1 MSEAFCVCI
10 LNSNTNSYSADIFG
24 RDDAF
29 ADNSRRQYFREFK
42 KLVDAADVILE
53 VLDARDPLGCRCVDI
68 EERILAESASKRI
81 VFVLNKI
88 DLVPADNVVAWLKYL
103 RRFHPTV
110 AFKCSTQQQARKRG
124 QLSVPVEQATEAQRQ
139 SADCLGAD
147 VLLQLL
153 KNYSRINDT
162 KKMIT
167 VGVIGLPNVG
177 KSSLLNSLKR
187 ERAAAVG
194 ATPGVTKTT
203 QTIKL
208 DSNITL
214 MDCPGIVFASG
225 NSDDIALRNCVRIE
239 KIADPISPIGAILR
253 RCPAPQLRAFYG
265 IPMFRGATDFL
276 VLIAQRRGKLRAGG
290 VPDLES
296 AAKQVLSD
304 WNDGSIKYHTE
315 PPAVTGDDESAKIVS
330 RYSEAFDIDAL
341 ERTSTLARL
350 EPSSGAESM
359 LIKAE
364 QPPTTEFLMADQE
377 DDVEAAAVD
386 GGNERTLVVDD
397 GKISASVGKAY
408 LNHAASKNAHER
420 AMSNALG
427 GAASTTMSKA
437 QRAKAREKLAA
448 QLVDDDDTPFSFAED
463 FYAARPDIQDIDE
476 DEDEDDDD
484 NDVYDD
490 DDDDNDDDDND
501 EDEDVLSI

>member
-1 MSEAFCVCI
+1 LRCWVFFSQ
-10 LNSNTNSYSADIFG
+10 SADLFG

-103 RRFHPTV
+103 RRFHPAV
-110 AFKCSTQQQARKRG
+110 AFKCSTQQQARTRG
-124 QLSVPVEQATEAQRQ
+124 QLSVAVEHATEAQRQ

-147 VLLQLL
+147 VLIQLL

-194 ATPGVTKTT
+194 STPGVTKTT

-225 NSDDIALRNCVRIE
+225 NTDDIALRNCVRVE
-239 KIADPISPIGAILR
+239 KIADPTSPISAILR

-290 VPDLES
+290 VPDLEA

-315 PPAVTGDDESAKIVS
+315 PPAIAGDGESATILS
-330 RYSEAFDIDAL
+330 SYSDAFNIDAL
-341 ERTSTLARL
+341 ERANTLAHL
-350 EPSSGAESM
+350 APSDGADSM
-359 LIKAE
+359 LIKAD
-364 QPPTTEFLMADQE
+364 QPPTTEFLMANE
-377 DDVEAAAVD
+377 DDDAEDAAVD
-386 GGNERTLVVDD
+386 TGDERTLVADD
-397 GKISASVGKAY
+397 GMLTAAAGKAY
-408 LNHAASKNAHER
+408 LNNAASKGAHAR
-420 AMSNALG
+420 AMVHALG
-427 GAASTTMSKA
+427 AGASASSTTSKA
-437 QRAKAREKLAA
+437 QRTKAREKLAE
-448 QLVDDDDTPFSFAED
+448 QLVDDNAPFSFAED

-476 DEDEDDDD
+476 DDD
-484 NDVYDD
+484 NGMVDGVYDD
-490 DDDDNDDDDND
+490 DDDDNDDNDDDDDDDDND
-501 EDEDVLSI
+501 EDISI